1 VSIRALVIDD
11 DPELRA
17 VLGQALRL
25 AGDYEIVGDTG
36 EGQAA
41 IALARALQPD
51 VAILDLGLPDLAGQ
65 EVLTGLRAVAPAALI
80 VVYSGSHT
88 PERASIVESVDG
100 FVDKTQDVAYLVDLV
115 GSLATRT
122 GRSATLRI
130 GPDAR
135 DVAHA
140 RRFTADRCMEWSRP
154 AIAEDAMIVVSELVA
169 NALVHVRSS
178 CALTL
183 ALRGNVLRVEVLD
196 HGSGMPDL
204 QEATSEAE
212 HGRGLLLV
220 SLLCTAWGTEPSG
233 DGKCVW
239 AELTAEPSG
248 QSDAARG
255 RGAGGGDSCFVT
267 GAGILV
273 ELIAR

>member
-1 VSIRALVIDD
+1 MVDD
-11 DPELRA
+11 VPELRA

-25 AGDYEIVGDTG
+25 TGDYEIVGDTG

-41 IALARALQPD
+41 IALASTLQPD
-51 VAILDLGLPDLAGQ
+51 IVILDLGLPDLAGH
-65 EVLTGLRAVAPAALI
+65 EVLTGLRAVAPVALI

-88 PERASIVESVDG
+88 GDRASIAESVDG
-100 FVDKTQDVAYLVDLV
+100 FVDKTQDVAYLLDLV
-115 GSLATRT
+115 GNLTTRMA
-122 GRSATLRI
+122 RSATLQI

-140 RRFTADRCMEWSRP
+140 RRFTADRCIEWHRP
-154 AIAEDAMIVVSELVA
+154 GAVEDALIVVSELVA

-178 CALTL
+178 CELTL
-183 ALRGNVLRVEVLD
+183 ALRGDVLRVEVLD

-204 QEATSEAE
+204 REATTEAE

-220 SLLCTAWGTEPSG
+220 SLLCVAWGTEPSG

-239 AELTAEPSG
+239 AELTAEPSRQLG
-248 QSDAARG
+248 TEGG
-255 RGAGGGDSCFVT
+255 RGGGGSDSRPLT
-267 GAGILV
+267 GNGTLV
-273 ELIAR
+273 ELMAR